1 MRFIVIVALETI
13 DKVRIQIL
21 KISNFMYILQG
32 NPIVDELILGHFAQI

>member
-21 KISNFMYILQG
+21 NFMYILQG